1 MNFAAL
7 HHFWALV
14 IIIQEPESETSLESW
29 EQHWFMGQAEARAKS
44 SSQEFLLF
52 YSYSFIWSNSLN
64 LTVLKNTA
72 DDLSQQ

>member
-1 MNFAAL
+1 
-7 HHFWALV
+7 
-14 IIIQEPESETSLESW
+14 
-29 EQHWFMGQAEARAKS
+29 MGQAEARAKS